1 VPPVPRSDAD
11 LDRLLRQVRTPADWH
26 ARLADIAEEV
36 DPLEQELASVPM
48 PAGMHAR
55 LRGVIDEERRAELA
69 AAAADDSLDDD
80 LRTVVV
86 PWGLGYRLRQIAER
100 RPIFE
105 AKTWRRFAVAAA
117 LFVMLAAWEG
127 ALFVAHYGSLFTGP
141 LEHEPFIAASVVD
154 VNSQQNR
161 LDTTRF
167 TPPSDPN
174 DYRGNPSTAS
184 DSYARR
190 PVGPIVQP
198 AGVVIAEYQAAEQRR
213 KAEEKARQ
221 ADVFHFVAW
230 ATGNQPHPGDVRGA
244 APSAPLPDAARAAI
258 RKPRG
263 IDAKLNAGDRKFLLD
278 YGVFPLVSTKEFPTS
293 VVPLTSETVGYE
305 AVRAAVAAG
314 EWPYADEARPEDF
327 LAATDF
333 NYGRPGDKGARLYV
347 AGAIAPW
354 APSQPPP
361 PATPGTPAAPPIAP
375 ERIGRLLQ
383 LSVQARDLPGAAR
396 KPMHLTIGVDVTES
410 MQAGQ
415 KLAMAKRALEMLVE
429 RLEANDRL
437 TLVALGGANPVVI
450 EDAGR
455 AELPQILAAIEWLRA
470 DGGGNL
476 AEGIVAAAA
485 TAARREPPKNVERR
499 LVILS
504 DSFDETSADDLY
516 AASQFFTAPATRT
529 LGLDLIDLR
538 NNTLGNGA
546 EPTAWDGLVRRRSG
560 RVSHG
565 DTTER
570 MRSALLESLTGRNQV
585 VAKKATLTV
594 TFNPA
599 TVVAYR
605 LVGHEPSAVA
615 GLPPRP
621 IEIDLSAGRTDTLLY
636 ELQLNGSRDQ
646 NAATAVLRWTDPT
659 TGAAQEQTQQITRG
673 TLGPAFDK
681 SAPQLQ
687 LATIATATAA
697 RLRNS
702 PWGDNVPSEEV
713 LQWAVRLERSGS
725 LRGATPWRELI
736 VQMQRLP
743 VRRTTTRGVR

>member
-1 VPPVPRSDAD
+1 MSSSPKSDAD

-26 ARLADIAEEV
+26 ARLADIADEV
-36 DPLEQELASVPM
+36 DPLEQELAAVPM
-48 PAGMHAR
+48 PVGMHAR
-55 LRGVIDEERRAELA
+55 LRGVVDEERRAELA

-86 PWGLGYRLRQIAER
+86 PWGFAYRLRQIAER
-100 RPIFE
+100 RPIFQ

-117 LFVMLAAWEG
+117 LFIMLATWEG
-127 ALFVAHYGSLFTGP
+127 ALFVAHYGNLFTGP
-141 LEHEPFIAASVVD
+141 VEHEPFIAASVVD
-154 VNSQQNR
+154 VSPYAQPP
-161 LDTTRF
+161 DTTRLAHS
-167 TPPSDPN
+167 SDPAAQPRLSN
-174 DYRGNPSTAS
+174 GWQSLRFVETERYLPV
-184 DSYARR
+184 R
-190 PVGPIVQP
+190 P
-198 AGVVIAEYQAAEQRR
+198 ADAVIAGYQSAEHRR

-230 ATGNQPHPGDVRGA
+230 ATGNQLHAGDVRGA
-244 APSAPLPDAARAAI
+244 APSAALPDAARAAI

-278 YGVFPLVSTKEFPTS
+278 YGVFPLVSTQEFPTS
-293 VVPLTSETVGYE
+293 IVPLTNETAGYE
-305 AVRAAVAAG
+305 AVRAALASG
-314 EWPYADEARPEDF
+314 EWPHADEARPEDF
-327 LAATDF
+327 LAATEF

-354 APSQPPP
+354 APSQPPAP
-361 PATPGTPAAPPIAP
+361 TTPGAPAAPPIPP

-383 LSVQARDLPGAAR
+383 LSVQARELPAAAR
-396 KPMHLTIGVDVTES
+396 KPMQLTIGIDVTES
-410 MQAGQ
+410 MQAGH
-415 KLAMAKRALEMLVE
+415 KLAMAKRALAMLVE
-429 RLEANDRL
+429 KLEAADRI
-437 TLVALGGANPVVI
+437 TLVALGGANPVVV

-455 AELPQILAAIEWLRA
+455 AELPQLLAAIDWLSA

-476 AEGIVAAAA
+476 AEGIMTAAA

-504 DSFDETSADDLY
+504 DSFDETSADELY
-516 AASQFFTAPATRT
+516 AAAQFLNAPALRT

-538 NNTLGNGA
+538 NSFEA
-546 EPTAWDGLVRRRSG
+546 TAWDGLVRRRSG

-599 TVVAYR
+599 VVVGYR

-621 IEIDLSAGRTDTLLY
+621 IEIDLSAGQTDTLLY

-646 NAATAVLRWTDPT
+646 NAATAILRWTDPT
-659 TGAAQEQTQQITRG
+659 TGAPQEQTQQITRG
-673 TLGPAFDK
+673 TLGQAFDK
-681 SAPQLQ
+681 AAPQLQ
-687 LATIATATAA
+687 LATIATAAAA

-702 PWGDNVPSEEV
+702 PWGDNVPPEEV
-713 LQWAVRLERSGS
+713 LQWAVRLERSGL
-725 LRGATPWRELI
+725 LRGATPWRELA

-743 VRRTTTRGVR
+743 VRRTPTRGIR